1 MQLVGATQGFIR
13 RPFVT
18 RGILHGIY
26 SALIAILLIML
37 VMYYL
42 QSILP
47 DLIQIQDI
55 EILAYLFAA
64 FWLLIVTFIL
74 WPYDSSAGEW
84 NDKPVMCEHKEIA
97 LEAVKAKG
105 EIPFITAV
113 QSTKVRDQDGLS
125 DIPAHVFNHVID
137 SETYVS

>member
-1 MQLVGATQGFIR
+1 MIK
-13 RPFVT
+13 
-18 RGILHGIY
+18 
-26 SALIAILLIML
+26 
-37 VMYYL
+37 
-42 QSILP
+42 
-47 DLIQIQDI
+47 
-55 EILAYLFAA
+55 ILAYLFAA

-84 NDKPVMCEHKEIA
+84 NDKPVMCEQKEIA

-125 DIPAHVFNHVID
+125 DIPAHVPLQIFVNLKTKTFSILEFHPSYNSICIIGYGD
-137 SETYVS
+137 DWNLLGEKS